1 MSPPSSGAPRP
12 ATMSMAL
19 NVHGYHPGGSGV
31 DHPRSISTSPSAM
44 TNTLAAHTD
53 QATQAAV
60 RRLIPPTPRCSSLAP
75 SVTTTTL
82 QHNRLPNV
90 TTAGT
95 KSRGEGYSAF
105 VPGAARLTLL
115 QVLIDLLARTSCK
128 ALTSSDL
135 PSR

>member
-75 SVTTTTL
+75 SVTAPLYSTTVSQTL
-82 QHNRLPNV
+82 GQPVR
-90 TTAGT
+90 
-95 KSRGEGYSAF
+95 SRGEKDLLRTPSMRSSA
-105 VPGAARLTLL
+105 LL
-115 QVLIDLLARTSCK
+115 QFGALA
-128 ALTSSDL
+128 
-135 PSR
+135 